1 MHVFL
6 VIQMLGDN
14 NGWTDTTSIKLWPL
28 PNMKRAAIQVG
39 NAKGNSSLRL
49 YLPPAV
55 VDFLAAEIGLFHQP
69 KHLLQ
74 TFSHKETCSKPIF
87 SLTRNIRGLRRGL
100 ARVCGRFVGMGWPAV
115 MRVKKNSY
123 VSLLFYRQY
132 ARLQAIASRYG
143 SALPYPQGIPFN
155 LHNVVH

>member
-1 MHVFL
+1 
-6 VIQMLGDN
+6 MLGDN

-115 MRVKKNSY
+115 VRAKKIVTFPCYFIANTRG
-123 VSLLFYRQY
+123 YR
-132 ARLQAIASRYG
+132 L
-143 SALPYPQGIPFN
+143 
-155 LHNVVH
+155 